1 MQQVGL
7 YRSSL
12 VLALVAGAV
21 LSVAAFAADTAG
33 SGVTFAN
40 KSNHHITLYA
50 RYGEGSCE
58 SKPNGQTVSVEPG
71 QSASLD
77 SGASTACFCLQ
88 VPDRRVCPSGWVEV
102 KAGGTR
108 NLM

>member
-1 MQQVGL
+1 MQVRA
-7 YRSSL
+7 YKSSL
-12 VLALVAGAV
+12 VLALVAGAA
-21 LSVAAFAADTAG
+21 LSMAAFAADATG

-40 KSNHHITLYA
+40 KSDHHVTLYA

-58 SKPNGQTVSVEPG
+58 SKPNAQTVSVEPG

-77 SGASTACFCLQ
+77 SGAASACFCLQ
-88 VPDRRVCPSGWVEV
+88 VPDRRVCPSGWAEV

-108 NLM
+108 SLM